1 MLYIKYISTCVHL
14 QTGRA
19 NLLFW
24 VGKFINSKLLVLVC
38 KKDVCKCGEK
48 EIVVQLW
55 MTDWTDW
62 LQVTSWK
69 VMKKDWENEWKIK
82 SCSHWNFFNRTTHK
96 STKRQRS
103 ISTLFKIILKVFHV
117 ELGEMNGIVTPLFEE
132 KKMCRKM
139 LVVGKL
145 VGTIGYSQ
153 NLESKLYCVLPIFL
167 L

>member
-82 SCSHWNFFNRTTHK
+82 SCSHWNFLIEQRTKAQKGKDQSQHFSK
-96 STKRQRS
+96 SFWKYFMSSWVRWMESLPRCSNKR
-103 ISTLFKIILKVFHV
+103 KCA
-117 ELGEMNGIVTPLFEE
+117 E
-132 KKMCRKM
+132 KCWWW
-139 LVVGKL
+139 V
-145 VGTIGYSQ
+145 SW
-153 NLESKLYCVLPIFL
+153 
-167 L
+167 